1 MPAIIRDGFHILDL
15 GEIEFLRVESE
26 RLDAC
31 ISYLK
36 INPHLG
42 VNIWKSSGKWSY
54 YKLDNLDF
62 LIKCPH
68 VQSVRIQ
75 DDITDVSGL
84 YHLKELKQLSVT
96 KFKSKLDLTRFLHLI
111 DFSGD
116 WHNNIIGLD
125 QCSKLEFLVLGSY
138 NSKMKDLSNLSG
150 LKSLSQLSLV
160 RGNITSLHGIE
171 DMPLVK
177 MDLSYI
183 STLTDISAV
192 AKLSSIEVLRFD
204 CCKKISSFN
213 CISSLKRLK
222 ELGISACG
230 EIASI
235 NFVST
240 LSELQLLS
248 LVDSTVA
255 DGNLEALKK
264 LDKLTHVGFYGMG
277 KQKNCTPSVEE
288 IKQWIIAKHGEKTA
302 KVM

>member
-1 MPAIIRDGFHILDL
+1 MPAIIRDGFHILVHTDGSEDL
-15 GEIEFLRVESE
+15 RIELD
-26 RLDAC
+26 RLDHC
-31 ISYLK
+31 IAYLDE
-36 INPHLG
+36 NHSLG
-42 VNIWKSSGKWSY
+42 VNICKSLGY
-54 YKLDNLDF
+54 YKLDDLNF
-62 LIKCPH
+62 FERCFHIK
-68 VQSVRIQ
+68 SVGIQ
-75 DDITDVSGL
+75 DDLDDVSGL
-84 YHLKELKQLSVT
+84 YHLKELKQLGIQG
-96 KFKSKLDLTRFLHLI
+96 FNNKLELSRFQFLEHFGAL
-111 DFSGD
+111 
-116 WHNNIIGLD
+116 WHNNINGLD
-125 QCSKLEFLVLGSY
+125 NCGCLKYLHLRGYKPET
-138 NSKMKDLSNLSG
+138 KDLSNLSE
-150 LKSLSQLSLV
+150 LKSLSQLNLV

-177 MDLSYI
+177 MELSYI

-248 LVDSTVA
+248 LVDTTVA

-288 IKQWIIAKHGEKTA
+288 IKQCIIAKHGEKAA